1 MSGVD
6 QDIEA
11 LWTAVFGEPPPVTAT
26 AEVMLDIL
34 VRHLPPAPPYRQL
47 FSTADLRPSVHS
59 PVIPVDGGAEPLSR
73 RRG

>member
-1 MSGVD
+1 MSDVD

-34 VRHLPPAPPYRQL
+34 VRHLPAAPPYRQL
-47 FSTADLRPSVHS
+47 FSTTAMPPDESAPTDAAA
-59 PVIPVDGGAEPLSR
+59 PPLP
-73 RRG
+73 